1 MANISDNN
9 VILRLQLESK
19 NFKKEIKET
28 SKNVSTL
35 EKNVKSL
42 GDSLGNDMKEK
53 QIKVVKDEIGKLKQ
67 GVKELTTEQKK
78 QTTRHRCLRDALGH
92 R

>member
-67 GVKELTTEQKK
+67 
-78 QTTRHRCLRDALGH
+78 H
-92 R
+92 